1 LFKPQQCSFSRF
13 RLTFHRYKA
22 NIPVTILNENIRKTK
37 GSDEMPKVQFIF
49 AIHNHQPV
57 GNFDFVAEDAYQ
69 KAYLPFIKVLERH
82 PSIKIT
88 LHYTGILYHF
98 FEQYHPEFID
108 VLRKLVAE
116 GRAEILSGGFYEPIL
131 AVLPDEDKI
140 GQVRAL
146 TDYIRRVLGY
156 DASGMWLAE
165 RVWEPHLPKA
175 ISASG
180 INHVVVDDFHFKMAG
195 LHDDELDGY
204 FLTEEQ
210 NSILRVFPGSEQL
223 RYLIPFHPPEE
234 TIALL
239 SGHRSTERNRLVT
252 MADDGE
258 KFGIWPETYHSVYE
272 EGWLE
277 RFFTLLDQNSDWLET
292 TTFSAYLA
300 KEPPLGRIYLPT
312 ASYMEMGEW
321 SLPTRA
327 MKEYDGALA
336 KAKGSPEF
344 AGLRPFIKGGIW
356 RNFLAKYPE
365 SNHMQKRMMMVS
377 RKVHEALEA
386 QGTRKNAGS
395 ARMLDHLYQSQC
407 NDAYW
412 HGVFGGLYL
421 PHLRAAVYE
430 HLIQAEVLADSVVQG
445 SGARRKGKQ
454 TAGLQPSSWIEIETG
469 DFDQDGS
476 EEAMLNSDRMNLFID
491 PAEGGRITEFDWKP
505 RSFNLTNT
513 LTRRPEG
520 YHDKISAAGR
530 DGGACGVQ
538 TIHERVVVKEEG
550 LECHLQYDWYERGSL
565 LDHFI
570 ESGVDLA
577 SFMRSEHYEAGDF
590 VLGSYDLKHRIRGRT
605 ATLALERHGNVAG
618 LAVRLRKEIT
628 LHQAASEFIVR
639 YEIENLSAEELNT
652 SFGSEFNF
660 SLLAGNADD
669 RYYDIPGHW
678 LDKRN
683 LASVG
688 ETNSVQQVGLVDE
701 WLKLNLTLAFS
712 QSATLWRAPVETVS
726 QSEGGFERVYQS
738 SMVMPIWR
746 LSLSPGKS
754 WEAEIRV
761 KVE

>member
-1 LFKPQQCSFSRF
+1 
-13 RLTFHRYKA
+13 
-22 NIPVTILNENIRKTK
+22 
-37 GSDEMPKVQFIF
+37 MPKVQFIF

-98 FEQYHPEFID
+98 FEQHHPEFID
-108 VLRKLVAE
+108 LLRKLAAE
-116 GRAEILSGGFYEPIL
+116 GRAEVLSGGFYEPIL

-146 TDYIRRVLGY
+146 TDYIGRVLGY
-156 DASGMWLAE
+156 DAQGLWLAE

-175 ISASG
+175 IAAAG

-195 LHDDELDGY
+195 LHDEDLDGY

-210 NSILRVFPGSEQL
+210 NSILRIFPGSERL

-234 TIALL
+234 TITLL
-239 SGHRSTERNRLVT
+239 SGLRSTERNRLVT

-277 RFFTLLDQNSDWLET
+277 RFFTLLEQNSEWLET
-292 TTFSAYLA
+292 TTFSEYLT
-300 KEPPLGRIYLPT
+300 KEPPRGRIYLPT

-321 SLPTRA
+321 ALPTRA
-327 MKEYDGALA
+327 MKEYGDALA
-336 KAKGSPEF
+336 KVKESPEF
-344 AGLRPFIKGGIW
+344 AGIRPFIKGGLW

-365 SNHMQKRMMMVS
+365 SNHMHKRMMMVS
-377 RKVHEALEA
+377 RKVHEVLDALDA
-386 QGTRKNAGS
+386 QGTKRNAGS

-407 NDAYW
+407 NDPYW

-421 PHLRAAVYE
+421 PHLRSAVYE
-430 HLIQAEVLADSVVQG
+430 HLIQAEVLADQFLNGRGTRDEGREKKKKSDP
-445 SGARRKGKQ
+445 A
-454 TAGLQPSSWIEIETG
+454 TWLEIERG
-469 DFDQDGS
+469 DFDGDGS
-476 EEAMLNSDRMNLFID
+476 EEVMLNSELMNLFVA
-491 PAEGGRITEFDWKP
+491 PADGGRITEFDWKP

-513 LTRRPEG
+513 LTRRREG
-520 YHDKISAAGR
+520 YHDKICTAGK
-530 DGGACGVQ
+530 DKDACGAK
-538 TIHERVVVKEEG
+538 TIHDRVVVKEEG
-550 LECHLQYDWYERGSL
+550 LECHLLYDWYKRGSL

-577 SFMRSEHYEAGDF
+577 NFMRSEYYEAGDF
-590 VLGSYDLKHRIRGRT
+590 VLGAYDLKQRKQGGVASI
-605 ATLALERHGNVAG
+605 ALERHGNVAG
-618 LAVRLRKEIT
+618 LAARLRKEIA
-628 LHQAASEFIVR
+628 LRQSASEFLVR

-660 SLLAGNADD
+660 SLLAGNAPD
-669 RYYDIPGHW
+669 RYYDVPGHV

-683 LASVG
+683 LASIG
-688 ETNSVQQVGLVDE
+688 ETNNVERVSLVDE
-701 WLKLNLTLAFS
+701 WLKLKLTLAFS
-712 QSATLWRAPVETVS
+712 LSASLWRAPVETVS
-726 QSEGGFERVYQS
+726 QSESGFERVYQS

-746 LSLSPGKS
+746 LSLPPGKS
-754 WEAEIRV
+754 WEVEIRV

>member
-1 LFKPQQCSFSRF
+1 
-13 RLTFHRYKA
+13 
-22 NIPVTILNENIRKTK
+22 
-37 GSDEMPKVQFIF
+37 MPKVQFIF

-82 PSIKIT
+82 PSLKIT
-88 LHYTGILYHF
+88 LHYTGILYRF
-98 FEQYHPEFID
+98 FEQHHPEFID
-108 VLRKLVAE
+108 QLRKLVDE
-116 GRAEILSGGFYEPIL
+116 GRAEVLSGGFYEPIL

-146 TDYIRRVLGY
+146 TDYIKRVLNY
-156 DASGMWLAE
+156 DAKGLWLAE

-175 ISASG
+175 IAAAG

-210 NSILRVFPGSEQL
+210 NSILRIFPGSERL

-239 SGHRSTERNRLVT
+239 SGLRSTERNRLVT

-258 KFGIWPETYHSVYE
+258 KFGVWPETYHSVYE

-277 RFFTLLDQNSDWLET
+277 RFFALLEQNSEWLET
-292 TTFSAYLA
+292 TTFSEYLT
-300 KEPPLGRIYLPT
+300 KEPPRGRTYLPT

-321 SLPTRA
+321 ALPTRA
-327 MKEYDGALA
+327 MKEYGDALA
-336 KAKGSPEF
+336 KVKESPEF
-344 AGLRPFIKGGIW
+344 AGLRPFIKGGFW

-365 SNHMQKRMMMVS
+365 SNHMHKRMVMVS
-377 RKVHEALEA
+377 RKVHEALDA
-386 QGTRKNAGS
+386 QGTKSNDGAV
-395 ARMLDHLYQSQC
+395 RMVDHLYQSQC
-407 NDAYW
+407 NDSYW

-421 PHLRAAVYE
+421 PHLRSAVYE
-430 HLIQAEVLADSVVQG
+430 HLIQAEVLADRALQGQG
-445 SGARRKGKQ
+445 SGVAVQGKPVKN
-454 TAGLQPSSWIEIETG
+454 LEPSWLKIEMG
-469 DFDQDGS
+469 DFDGDGS
-476 EEAMLNSDRMNLFID
+476 DEVMLNSELMNLFID

-520 YHDKISAAGR
+520 YHEKICTAGR
-530 DGGACGVQ
+530 DTDACGTK
-538 TIHERVVVKEEG
+538 TIHDRVVVKEEG
-550 LECHLQYDWYERGSL
+550 LECHLVYDRYKRGSL

-577 SFMRSEHYEAGDF
+577 SFMRSEYDEAGDF
-590 VLGSYDLKHRIRGRT
+590 VLGAYDLKQREQAEV
-605 ATLALERHGNVAG
+605 ATLVLERCGNVIG
-618 LAVRLRKEIT
+618 LAIRLRKEIA
-628 LHQAASEFIVR
+628 LHRSASEFIVR
-639 YEIENLSAEELNT
+639 YEIQNLSAEELNT

-660 SLLAGNADD
+660 SLLAGNAHD
-669 RYYDIPGHW
+669 RYYDIPGH
-678 LDKRN
+678 LMEKRN
-683 LASVG
+683 LASLG
-688 ETNSVQQVGLVDE
+688 ETNDVKQVGLVDE
-701 WLKLNLTLAFS
+701 WLKVKLTLDFS
-712 QSATLWRAPVETVS
+712 QSASLWRAPVETVS

-746 LSLSPGKS
+746 LSLPPGKS
-754 WEAEIRV
+754 WEVEIRV

>member
-1 LFKPQQCSFSRF
+1 
-13 RLTFHRYKA
+13 
-22 NIPVTILNENIRKTK
+22 
-37 GSDEMPKVQFIF
+37 MPKVQFIF

-82 PSIKIT
+82 PSLKIT

-98 FEQYHPEFID
+98 FEQHHPEFID
-108 VLRKLVAE
+108 LLKKLVDE

-146 TDYIRRVLGY
+146 TDYIKRVLSY
-156 DASGMWLAE
+156 EAQGMWLAE

-175 ISASG
+175 IVAAG

-195 LHDDELDGY
+195 LHDDDLDGY

-210 NSILRVFPGSEQL
+210 NSILRIFPGSERL
-223 RYLIPFHPPEE
+223 RYLIPFQPPED

-239 SGHRSTERNRLVT
+239 SGLRSTERNRLVT

-277 RFFTLLDQNSDWLET
+277 RFFTLLEQNSEWLET
-292 TTFSAYLA
+292 TTFSEYLT
-300 KEPPLGRIYLPT
+300 KEPPRGSIYLPA
-312 ASYMEMGEW
+312 ASYMEMSEW
-321 SLPTRA
+321 ALPTRA
-327 MKEYDGALA
+327 MREYGDALEKVKELHFED
-336 KAKGSPEF
+336 
-344 AGLRPFIKGGIW
+344 LRPFIKGGIW
-356 RNFLAKYPE
+356 RNFMAKYPE
-365 SNHMQKRMMMVS
+365 CNHMHKRMMMAS
-377 RKVHEALEA
+377 RKVHEALDALDA
-386 QGTRKNAGS
+386 QGTKSNAGA

-407 NDAYW
+407 NDPYW

-421 PHLRAAVYE
+421 PHLRSAVYE
-430 HLIQAEVLADSVVQG
+430 HLLQAEVLADKALWGQRSGVRDQG
-445 SGARRKGKQ
+445 RQ
-454 TAGLQPSSWIEIETG
+454 QNNTQSSWLEIEKG
-469 DFDQDGS
+469 DFDRDGS
-476 EEAMLNSDRMNLFID
+476 EEVMLNSERMNLFID
-491 PAEGGRITEFDWKP
+491 PVDGGRITEFDWKP

-513 LTRRPEG
+513 LTRRREG
-520 YHDKISAAGR
+520 YHDKISSAGK
-530 DGGACGVQ
+530 DSGDCGVK
-538 TIHERVVVKEEG
+538 TIHDRVVVKEEG
-550 LECHLQYDWYERGSL
+550 LECHLVYDWYQRGSL

-577 SFMRSEHYEAGDF
+577 SFMSSEYYEAGDF
-590 VLGSYDLKHRIRGRT
+590 VLGAYDLKQKKQRG
-605 ATLALERHGNVAG
+605 AASVALERHGNVAG
-618 LAVRLRKEIT
+618 LAVWLRKEVT
-628 LHQAASEFIVR
+628 LRQAASEFLVR

-660 SLLAGNADD
+660 SFLAGNAPD
-669 RYYDIPGHW
+669 RYYDIPGHV

-683 LASVG
+683 LASTG
-688 ETNSVQQVGLVDE
+688 ETNNVKQVSLVDE
-701 WLKLNLTLAFS
+701 WLKLSLTLAFS
-712 QSATLWRAPVETVS
+712 ASASLWRAPVETVS

-754 WEAEIRV
+754 WNVEIRV